1 MSHSYIAAL
10 VASVTTKREAIRIAR
25 AEANAIIAQRERQ
38 ARGYDRGLFRD
49 DDTLRRET
57 IRQTIAFS
65 VNVAFALS
73 HKFSN

>member
-25 AEANAIIAQRERQ
+25 IEANAIIAQRERQ
-38 ARGYDRGLFRD
+38 AHGYDRGLFRD

-57 IRQTIAFS
+57 IEQTVAFS
-65 VNVAFALS
+65 VSIAFALS
-73 HKFSN
+73 SKFAN